1 MKKKS
6 IIALFLALALSLTA
20 CSEEMQVEEIGQQAE
35 EQIEEP
41 GEQAEQQTEE
51 QGQQAEEPEHQI
63 EQESGQE
70 ENAPTEERALAPSP
84 TDYVSEEEMEL
95 ADMWQDSKEDSIANV
110 MRKAERGEKVTVV
123 VIGGSITQG
132 TISSGSSDSSV
143 ENKRC
148 YADIFF
154 SWWEETFPQ
163 TEFEFI
169 NAGIGATDSYLGV
182 HRVQSDVLDY
192 NPDIVLVEFAVNDIN
207 SDFYKKTYDNLV
219 RIIAKNENKP
229 ALLLLFMAQTNGAC
243 AQENQSNI
251 GFSYSMP
258 MVSYGNV
265 IKEMMETGK
274 YSENELSSDEV
285 HPSALGHAITGEIIW
300 KYLNSVYA
308 DLEGYGEPE
317 PLEIPAVTQ
326 ESYTNAR
333 ILDSTQIKPE
343 SSRGFEEKEV
353 FFAFPND
360 WTCEEGG
367 GEIRFTAAFANFGVL
382 YYRQIDGKG
391 GQYEVYV
398 DGNMEAVLDAD
409 FEGGWGNYADVQ
421 ECFTSDEVK
430 EHEIVIKEKEDST
443 GSFFTILGLM
453 LSDGAGD

>member
-1 MKKKS
+1 MKRKS
-6 IIALFLALALSLTA
+6 MIAVIFALVLSLTA
-20 CSEEMQVEEIGQQAE
+20 CGEGIQEEDIGQQS
-35 EQIEEP
+35 
-41 GEQAEQQTEE
+41 EQQMVDSARLT
-51 QGQQAEEPEHQI
+51 
-63 EQESGQE
+63 EQESEHEGYTSK
-70 ENAPTEERALAPSP
+70 TEISLVPSP

-95 ADMWQDSKEDSIANV
+95 ADMWQGSKEDSIAKV
-110 MRKAERGEKVTVV
+110 MKKAAQGEKVTVA

-143 ENKRC
+143 ENRRC

-182 HRVQSDVLDY
+182 HRVQTDVLDY
-192 NPDIVLVEFAVNDIN
+192 NPDIVLVEFAVNDAN
-207 SDFYKKTYDNLV
+207 SVFYKKTYDNLV
-219 RIIAKNENKP
+219 RIIAKSANEP
-229 ALLLLFMAQTNGAC
+229 AILLLFMAQTNGAG
-243 AQENQSNI
+243 AQENQSNV

-258 MVSYGNV
+258 MVSYRNV

-274 YSENELSSDEV
+274 YSDKELSSDEV
-285 HPSALGHAITGEIIW
+285 HPSALGHAIAGEIIW
-300 KYLNSVYA
+300 KYLNSIYA

-317 PLEIPAVTQ
+317 PLEKAAITKECYA
-326 ESYTNAR
+326 NAR
-333 ILDSTQIKPE
+333 ILDSAQIKPE
-343 SSRGFEEKEV
+343 SSSGFEEKEV
-353 FFAFPND
+353 FYAFPND

-367 GEIRFTAAFANFGVL
+367 GEIRFTTSFANLGVL
-382 YYRQIDGKG
+382 YYRQIDGNG

-398 DGNMEAVLDAD
+398 DGNMEAVLNAD
-409 FEGGWGNYADVQ
+409 FKGGWGNCAEAQ

-443 GSFFTILGLM
+443 GSSFTILGLM
-453 LSDGAGD
+453 LSDGAGN